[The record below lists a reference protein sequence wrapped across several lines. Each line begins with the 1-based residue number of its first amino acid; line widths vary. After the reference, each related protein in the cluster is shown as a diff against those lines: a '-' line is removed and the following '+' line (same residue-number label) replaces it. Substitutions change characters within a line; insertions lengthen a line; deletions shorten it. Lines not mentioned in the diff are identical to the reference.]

1 MRLTLRTL
9 LAWLD
14 GVLTPDEQRELGER
28 VAGSTVATHMA
39 ERIRASIGRTMIG
52 APRVDA
58 KGMAD
63 DPNSVAEYLD
73 NSLPS
78 ERLEPFER
86 ICIESEVHL
95 AEVAACH
102 GMLAE
107 VARQVATLDRT
118 LSDEERH
125 HLQDRVQRRLVW
137 DRERLAAE
145 IAARANDAATSREA
159 SLREQ
164 RATARDIRAA
174 LGTEP
179 TMADGP
185 LAQAA
190 AGRAAASGDVG
201 SANGAIGRGGSR
213 VGDGD
218 LTTIDLSR
226 GSEQPVVVG
235 PRRSSL
241 SAWLSAALALGLL
254 LALGGV
260 LTWSLV
266 KSRGRAGRDV
276 AAGQAQ
282 PAVRGD
288 AAALV
293 EPVAAAAGPV
303 EPAAAVAT
311 EPPAKDAPTP
321 TPPPATEPAAVAV
334 GQRGNASGVAP
345 GTVPPATVPPADPA
359 ASAVEPAAGP
369 VPASQ
374 SANAGPAP
382 SLAEQIAAV
391 PMRPEAALPAGPAAP
406 PAVAAAIPLVA
417 GPAVPPVADPA
428 MPPAAIVATPSTP
441 PASGAA
447 AAPLAADAAEVGFV
461 GGEGLLLRRDDAA
474 TADAWT
480 YLPPNSKLGP
490 REDLL
495 VPPGFHPELHVHGV
509 TIRLLPSTRAVL
521 SLDPDGT
528 PRIEVVFGRAVARA
542 SRPDVRLGITAG
554 GLVGTIEAGLTEP
567 VAVQVEL
574 KRFAGA
580 QPGEA
585 APRARADIVAASRGI
600 AWRQTGLDGGDA
612 TAPLEGIDVQGML
625 PAGSALEWDSIAPA
639 RATVAREPVSP
650 TWADAGMRPDRLE
663 KSACDAL
670 SAKVA
675 ATAPLTRALR
685 ELSLDK
691 RAENR
696 MLAAATLA
704 LVGEYDELVELLCA
718 DSPGRKLEP
727 KQWATLEASTVPLA
741 LARGGAA
748 AAALRKAFEDHGP
761 NGKAETLWMMACGLS
776 DAQIFAGDDKV
787 LVEKLEDP
795 TLVVRRYASKC
806 LVDIVQPSAADRLR
820 YRPDSPPDLRRDGM
834 YWWRLQAEKGLIRR
848 PDSGTA
854 AAGVVGSRGGAD

>member
-14 GVLTPDEQRELGER
+14 GVLTPDEQRRLGER

-39 ERIRASIGRTMIG
+39 ERIRAAIGRTMIG
-52 APRVDA
+52 APRVEA

-107 VARQVATLDRT
+107 VARHVAAPDRT
-118 LSDEERH
+118 LGDEERH

-145 IAARANDAATSREA
+145 IAARANDAAASREA

-164 RATARDIRAA
+164 RETARAIRAA
-174 LGTEP
+174 LGNGPME
-179 TMADGP
+179 ADVP
-185 LAQAA
+185 HAQSAA
-190 AGRAAASGDVG
+190 DRAAA
-201 SANGAIGRGGSR
+201 NGADGNVGRGGPR
-213 VGDGD
+213 VDDGD
-218 LTTIDLSR
+218 VATIDPSR
-226 GSEQPVVVG
+226 GGGHPVAVG

-276 AAGQAQ
+276 AAAQGQSA
-282 PAVRGD
+282 ARGD
-288 AAALV
+288 AALVV
-293 EPVAAAAGPV
+293 EPVAAPAGPA
-303 EPAAAVAT
+303 EPAGAVET
-311 EPPAKDAPTP
+311 EPSPKDVATP
-321 TPPPATEPAAVAV
+321 TPPPATEPAAATVPPSV
-334 GQRGNASGVAP
+334 VP
-345 GTVPPATVPPADPA
+345 VPPATVPPADA
-359 ASAVEPAAGP
+359 AAPPVEPAAGP
-369 VPASQ
+369 VRAGQP
-374 SANAGPAP
+374 ANAANTGPAP
-382 SLAEQIAAV
+382 ALAEQTAAV
-391 PMRPEAALPAGPAAP
+391 PPPPNAASPAGPAIP
-406 PAVAAAIPLVA
+406 PTAAA
-417 GPAVPPVADPA
+417 AVPAVADPA
-428 MPPAAIVATPSTP
+428 MPPAAIVATPSTQ
-441 PASGAA
+441 PAPGAA
-447 AAPLAADAAEVGFV
+447 AALLAADAAGVGFV
-461 GGEGLLLRRDDAA
+461 GGEGVLLRRDDAA

-480 YLPPNSKLGP
+480 YLPPNSKLNA

-495 VPPGFHPELHVHGV
+495 VPPGFQPELHVRGV

-542 SRPDVRLGITAG
+542 SRPDARLGITAG

-574 KRFAGA
+574 KRFAGVE
-580 QPGEA
+580 PGEA

-600 AWRQTGLDGGDA
+600 AWRQTGLDGGPA
-612 TAPLEGIDVQGML
+612 AAPLEGIDAQGML
-625 PAGSALEWDSIAPA
+625 PAGSALAWDSIAPA
-639 RATVAREPVSP
+639 RATVAREPVPP
-650 TWADAGMRPDRLE
+650 TWADAGVRPDRLE

-727 KQWATLEASTVPLA
+727 RQWTTLEASTVPLA

-748 AAALRKAFEDHGP
+748 AASLRKAFEDHGP
-761 NGKAETLWMMACGLS
+761 NGKAEALWMMACGLS
-776 DAQIFAGDDKV
+776 DAQIFAGDDKL

-795 TLVVRRYASKC
+795 SLVVRRYASKC

-820 YRPDSPPDLRRDGM
+820 YRPDAPPDLRRDGV

-848 PDSGTA
+848 PDAGTTG
-854 AAGVVGSRGGAD
+854 AGGFGSRGGAD